1 VYGARMRD
9 ATLKLLI
16 AAMLFVS
23 MEGVAE
29 SVDDASFH
37 QTHHTH
43 VDDVGNQ
50 WFPDSDGSDHE
61 SDACEH
67 FCHAHVV
74 ALIMQA
80 TLPDMQK
87 FQLFVPASA
96 PQSVTRATAPPTPP
110 PNI

>member
-1 VYGARMRD
+1 MRD
-9 ATLKLLI
+9 ATLKLLM

-37 QTHHTH
+37 QSHHAH
-43 VDDVGNQ
+43 ADDSDGQ
-50 WFPDSDGSDHE
+50 WYPDSDGSDHDGE
-61 SDACEH
+61 ACEH

-74 ALIMQA
+74 ALTMQVS
-80 TLPDMQK
+80 LPGMQK
-87 FQLFVPASA
+87 FRQFVPASS

-110 PNI
+110 PNA